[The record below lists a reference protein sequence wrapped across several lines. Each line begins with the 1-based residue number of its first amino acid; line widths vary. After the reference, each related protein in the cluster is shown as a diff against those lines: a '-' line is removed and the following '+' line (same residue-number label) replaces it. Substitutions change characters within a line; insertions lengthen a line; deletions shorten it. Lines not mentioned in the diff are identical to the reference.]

1 MGDWDAV
8 GGATDVVQVELFRN
22 CATIEVMETQV
33 LIQALPDAR
42 FRVTGIGR
50 FAVSAEAETRE
61 AAIQAF
67 QRAAAD
73 AEIVTIN
80 VPVSNSSIDGGNVD
94 LLNAIGQGRNLPGE
108 EWQAYLETLR
118 QLREEENAAV
128 PDE

>member
-1 MGDWDAV
+1 M
-8 GGATDVVQVELFRN
+8 
-22 CATIEVMETQV
+22 EVMETQV
-33 LIQALPDAR
+33 LIQALPGAR
-42 FRVTGIGR
+42 FRVTGSGR

-67 QRAAAD
+67 QRAAAN

-94 LLNAIGQGRNLPGE
+94 LLNAIGQGRNVPGE
-108 EWQAYLETLR
+108 EWQEYLETLR